1 MGWIGVT
8 MLRQAHMVT
17 HMHARTLVLVLVL
30 PFAAALS
37 AQAPPGS
44 LTRLLESQLAEFPAR
59 TGLYVK
65 HLGTGEEASV
75 RGDES
80 FSSASVIKLAIMVR
94 AFQLADEKRL
104 DLDGRV
110 TIGRADLRD
119 GSGVLQYHDLGLNP
133 TYRDLITEMVITSD
147 NTATD
152 LMVRKIGGV
161 EALNTWLKASGFT
174 QTQMVGR
181 GHEYRRKLL
190 TLINPEF
197 ADLTAE
203 ETTGLQYASQESALF
218 ALYTDLF
225 TGARAKWVALV
236 RDPANRRTLAGYRS
250 RLTVQDRAYWL
261 GDMTPRET
269 GRLLEAIERGT
280 LTSAA
285 SAAAMKTILGRQQA
299 GSRRI
304 PHFLEVPVAHK
315 TGDSAVIAND
325 VALVSARSGT
335 VIISFFVNGVTGSY
349 GEAEDRMGRAARA
362 IVDYFDGVSPPR
374 APSPAGLP
382 QYERTVLLES
392 SSETSANVSIGDV
405 NGDGNPDIVL
415 AKGRH
420 WPLVDRVL
428 LGDGRGGFPTAHDL
442 GTAADRSY
450 SGHLVDLDGDR
461 DLDVVISN
469 DRPDP
474 KLVYLNDGTGHFS
487 PGSSYGQAEWPTRNA
502 TVVDLN
508 ADGLADIVV
517 ANRTG
522 DRPGASYICFGK
534 GRGQFDA
541 ACEKFATESATT
553 ITAADV
559 TGDGRVDLIVP
570 HRDGGQSHVYVNDGK
585 GTFAG
590 AARVPFGPATAHIRM
605 SAAADLNGDGRQD
618 LVAIDQETGVA
629 VYFGEAGNR
638 LSAAVPIGLGDK
650 APYALALGD
659 LDGDGKTDIVVGY
672 IEARPAVYFNDGS
685 GRQFTPVLFGDD
697 QGTAYGLAIGD
708 VDKDGRLDIAVARS
722 EAPNVLYFGGAAGQP
737 TRSPAPTRRVI
748 QPAGY
753 KPTPSPLVPGILVGD
768 TLYLSGST
776 GGDPVS
782 GQLVP
787 GGLDPELKQ
796 IMTNV
801 QTVLAA
807 ADMTLDDVVAVTT
820 YLADMRDFARYNEL
834 YKSYFPNGA
843 YPTRSTV
850 AVTELARGARLEITM
865 TAVRS
870 K

>member
-1 MGWIGVT
+1 MAMI
-8 MLRQAHMVT
+8 L
-17 HMHARTLVLVLVL
+17 LL
-30 PFAAALS
+30 PLAAGLS
-37 AQAPPGS
+37 AQARAGD
-44 LTRLLESQLAEFPAR
+44 LTRLLESQLAGFPAR
-59 TGLYVK
+59 TGIYVK
-65 HLGTGEEASV
+65 HLGSGEEASV

-80 FSSASVIKLAIMVR
+80 FSSASVIKLGIMVR
-94 AFQLADEKRL
+94 AFQLVDEKKL
-104 DLDGRV
+104 DLNERV
-110 TIGRADLRD
+110 EIRRADLRD
-119 GSGVLQYHDLGLNP
+119 GSGVLQYHDLGLKP

-152 LMVRKIGGV
+152 LMVQRIGGV
-161 EALNTWLKASGFT
+161 AALNTWLAASGFT
-174 QTQMVGR
+174 QTRMMNR
-181 GHEYRRKLL
+181 GHEYRQKLL
-190 TLINPEF
+190 TLVNPEF
-197 ADLTAE
+197 AKLTPE
-203 ETTGLQYASQESALF
+203 ETTGLQYASQDSALF
-218 ALYTDLF
+218 ALYADLF
-225 TGARAKWVALV
+225 TGPRAKWVEMV
-236 RDPANRRTLAGYRS
+236 RDPATRRTLAGYRS
-250 RLTVQDRAYWL
+250 RLTVEDRNYWL

-280 LTSAA
+280 LTSKA
-285 SAAAMKTILGRQQA
+285 SAAEMKTILGRQQA

-304 PHFLEVPVAHK
+304 PHFLDVPVAHK

-349 GEAEDRMGRAARA
+349 GEAEDRMGRAARE
-362 IVDYFDGVSPPR
+362 IVNYFDGGAAPR
-374 APSPAGLP
+374 PAAPAPLP

-392 SSETSANVSIGDV
+392 TSETSANVSIGDV

-428 LGDGRGGFPTAHDL
+428 LGDGRGGFSSAHDL
-442 GTAADRSY
+442 GTASDRSY
-450 SGHLVDLDGDR
+450 SGHLVDLDGDG
-461 DLDVVISN
+461 DLDVAISN
-469 DRPDP
+469 DKDA
-474 KLVYLNDGTGHFS
+474 KLVYLNDGTGHFR
-487 PGSSYGQAEWPTRNA
+487 PGSTFGQPDWPTRNA
-502 TVVDLN
+502 TIVDLN
-508 ADGLADIVV
+508 ADRLPDIVV

-522 DRPGASYICFGK
+522 DRPGASYICFNK
-534 GRGQFDA
+534 GRGQFDS

-559 TGDGRVDLIVP
+559 TGDGLVDLIVP
-570 HRDGGQSHVYVNDGK
+570 HRDGGQSHIYVNGGK
-585 GTFAG
+585 GTFIG
-590 AARVPFGPATAHIRM
+590 AVRVPFGPPDANIRM

-618 LVAIDQETGVA
+618 LVTIDEKTGVA
-629 VYFGEAGNR
+629 VYYGEAGNR

-650 APYALALGD
+650 SPYALALAD
-659 LDGDGKTDIVVGY
+659 LDGNGTTDIVVGY
-672 IEARPAVYFNDGS
+672 IEARPAVFFNDGS

-697 QGTAYGLAIGD
+697 KGTAYGLAIGD

-722 EAPNVLYFGGAAGQP
+722 EAPNVLYFGGAASQP
-737 TRSPAPTRRVI
+737 ARTPAPVRRVI
-748 QPAGY
+748 QPAGF
-753 KPTPSPLVPGILVGD
+753 KPTPSPLVPAILVGD

-787 GGLDPELKQ
+787 GGLEPEMRQ

-807 ADMTLDDVVAVTT
+807 ADMSLGDVVAVTT
-820 YLADMRDFARYNEL
+820 YLADMAEFAKYNEI
-834 YKSYFPNGA
+834 YQSYFPNGA

-850 AVTELARGARLEITM
+850 AVKELARGARLEITM

>member
-1 MGWIGVT
+1 
-8 MLRQAHMVT
+8 
-17 HMHARTLVLVLVL
+17 MHTRTIALILLL
-30 PFAAALS
+30 PLAAS
-37 AQAPPGS
+37 VSGQAPPRN
-44 LTRLLESQLAEFPAR
+44 LTQLLESQLAGFPAR

-75 RGDES
+75 RGDEA

-94 AFQLADEKRL
+94 AFQLADEQSL
-104 DLDGRV
+104 DLNARV

-119 GSGVLQYHDLGLNP
+119 GSGVLQYHDLGLAL
-133 TYRDLITEMVITSD
+133 TYRDLITQMVITSD

-152 LMVRKIGGV
+152 LLVRKIGGV
-161 EALNTWLKASGFT
+161 DALNAWLMASGFT
-174 QTQMVGR
+174 HTQMVGR

-190 TLINPEF
+190 TLVNPEF
-197 ADLTAE
+197 ANLTPE
-203 ETTGLQYASQESALF
+203 ETTGLQYALQDSALF

-225 TGARAKWVALV
+225 TGARAKWVELV
-236 RDPANRRTLAGYRS
+236 RDPANRRTLAGHRS
-250 RLTVQDRAYWL
+250 RLPVEDRAYWL
-261 GDMTPRET
+261 GAMTPRET

-280 LTSAA
+280 LTSKA

-304 PHFLEVPVAHK
+304 PHFLDVPVAHK
-315 TGDSAVIAND
+315 TGDSPVIAND

-335 VIISFFVNGVTGSY
+335 VIISFFVTGVTGSY

-362 IVDYFDGVSPPR
+362 IVDYFDGGAPPPPA
-374 APSPAGLP
+374 APASRPH
-382 QYERTVLLES
+382 YERTVLLES
-392 SSETSANVSIGDV
+392 RAETSANVSIGDV

-428 LGDGRGGFPTAHDL
+428 LGDGRGGFPRAHDL
-442 GTAADRSY
+442 GTASDRSY
-450 SGHLVDLDGDR
+450 SGHLVDLDGDA

-474 KLVYLNDGTGHFS
+474 KLVYLNDGTGHYH
-487 PGSSYGQAEWPTRNA
+487 PGSSYGQADWPTRNA
-502 TVVDLN
+502 TVADLN

-534 GRGQFDA
+534 RGGRFEA

-553 ITAADV
+553 ITAADL
-559 TGDGRVDLIVP
+559 TGDGRVDLVVP
-570 HRDGGQSHVYVNDGK
+570 HRDGGQSHVYVNDGT

-590 AARVPFGPATAHIRM
+590 ASRVPFGPAHANIRM

-618 LVAIDQETGVA
+618 LVTIDEKTGVA
-629 VYFGEAGNR
+629 VYFGEAGGR
-638 LSAAVPIGLGDK
+638 LSAAVPIGLGDQ

-659 LDGDGKTDIVVGY
+659 LDGDRKTDLVVGY
-672 IEARPAVYFNDGS
+672 IKARPAVFFNDGS
-685 GRQFTPVLFGDD
+685 GRQFTRVLFGDD

-737 TRSPAPTRRVI
+737 ARGPAPVRRVI

-753 KPTPSPLVPGILVGD
+753 KPTPSPLVPAILVGD

-787 GGLDPELKQ
+787 GGLEPELRQ

-807 ADMTLDDVVAVTT
+807 ADMSLADVVAVTT
-820 YLADMRDFARYNEL
+820 YLADMSDFAKYNDL
-834 YKSYFPNGA
+834 YKSYFPDGA

-850 AVTELARGARLEITM
+850 AVKELARGARLEITM
-865 TAVRS
+865 TAVRG

>member
-1 MGWIGVT
+1 MTVMR
-8 MLRQAHMVT
+8 MLKTRATVLSL
-17 HMHARTLVLVLVL
+17 LVL
-30 PFAAALS
+30 FAGTVS
-37 AQAPPGS
+37 AQGPS
-44 LTRLLESQLAEFPAR
+44 RDLTKLLESQLADFPAR

-80 FSSASVIKLAIMVR
+80 FSSASVIKLAIMIR
-94 AFQLADEKRL
+94 AFQMVDAKTL
-104 DLDGRV
+104 DLNARV

-119 GSGVLQYHDLGLNP
+119 GSGVLQYHDLGLTP

-161 EALNTWLKASGFT
+161 AALNKWLIASGFT
-174 QTQMVGR
+174 HTQMIGR
-181 GHEYRRKLL
+181 GHEYRQKLL
-190 TLINPEF
+190 TLVSPEF
-197 ADLTAE
+197 AKLTPE
-203 ETTGLQYASQESALF
+203 ETTGLQYASQDSALF
-218 ALYTDLF
+218 SLYADLF
-225 TGARAKWVALV
+225 TGPRAKWVDMV
-236 RDPANRRTLAGYRS
+236 RDPANRRKLAEARN

-261 GDMTPRET
+261 GDMTPHET
-269 GRLLEAIERGT
+269 GRLLEAVERGT
-280 LTSAA
+280 LTSKA
-285 SAAAMKTILGRQQA
+285 SAAEMKTILGRQQA

-304 PHFLEVPVAHK
+304 PHFLDVPVAHK
-315 TGDSAVIAND
+315 TGDSGVIAND

-349 GEAEDRMGRAARA
+349 GEAEDRMGRAARE
-362 IVDYFDGVSPPR
+362 IVNYFDGGALPRPPVP
-374 APSPAGLP
+374 APLP
-382 QYERTVLLES
+382 QYERTMLLES
-392 SSETSANVSIGDV
+392 TSETSANVSIGDV
-405 NGDGNPDIVL
+405 NGDGNPDLVL

-420 WPLVDRVL
+420 WPLVDRVM
-428 LGDGRGGFPTAHDL
+428 LGDGHGGFSKSYDL
-442 GTAADRSY
+442 GSASDRSY

-469 DRPDP
+469 DKDP
-474 KLVYLNDGTGHFS
+474 KLVYLNDGTGRFT
-487 PGSSYGQAEWPTRNA
+487 PGSNFGEPDWPTRNA
-502 TVVDLN
+502 TIVDLN
-508 ADGLADIVV
+508 ADGRPDIVV

-522 DRPGASYICFGK
+522 DRPGASYICFNK
-534 GRGQFDA
+534 GRGQFDST
-541 ACEKFATESATT
+541 CEKFATESATT

-559 TGDGRVDLIVP
+559 TGDGLADLIVP
-570 HRDGGQSHVYVNDGK
+570 HRDEGQSHIYVNGGK
-585 GTFAG
+585 GTFVG
-590 AARVPFGPATAHIRM
+590 AVRVPFGPADANIRM

-618 LVAIDQETGVA
+618 LVTIDERTGVA
-629 VYFGEAGNR
+629 IYYGEVGNR

-659 LDGDGKTDIVVGY
+659 LDGDTKTDIVVGY
-672 IEARPAVYFNDGS
+672 IEARPAVFFNDGS
-685 GRQFTPVLFGDD
+685 GRQFTPVLFGDAK
-697 QGTAYGLAIGD
+697 GTAYGLAIGD
-708 VDKDGRLDIAVARS
+708 IDKDGRLDIAVARS
-722 EAPNVLYFGGAAGQP
+722 EAPNVLYFGGAAVQQSRG
-737 TRSPAPTRRVI
+737 PAPVRRVI

-753 KPTPSPLVPGILVGD
+753 KPTPSPLVPGILAGD

-782 GQLVP
+782 GGLVP
-787 GGLDPELKQ
+787 GGLEPEMKQ

-807 ADMTLDDVVAVTT
+807 ADMSLADVVAVTI
-820 YLADMRDFARYNEL
+820 YLADMADFARFNAL
-834 YKSYFPNGA
+834 YTSYFPNGA

-850 AVTELARGARLEITM
+850 AVKDLARGARLEITM

>member
-1 MGWIGVT
+1 MQIRAIA
-8 MLRQAHMVT
+8 LMV
-17 HMHARTLVLVLVL
+17 LL
-30 PFAAALS
+30 PLAVGPS
-37 AQAPPGS
+37 AQAPARD
-44 LTRLLESQLAEFPAR
+44 LAQLLDLQLANFPAR

-65 HLGTGEEASV
+65 HLGTGEEAAV

-80 FSSASVIKLAIMVR
+80 FSSASVIKLAIMIR
-94 AFQLADEKRL
+94 AFQLVDEKSL
-104 DLDGRV
+104 DLNERV

-119 GSGVLQYHDLGLNP
+119 GSGVLQYHDLGLKP
-133 TYRDLITEMVITSD
+133 SYRDLITEMVITSD

-161 EALNTWLKASGFT
+161 EALNQWLIASGFT
-174 QTQMVGR
+174 HTQMIGR
-181 GHEYRRKLL
+181 GHEYRKKLL
-190 TLINPEF
+190 TLVNPEF
-197 ADLTAE
+197 ANLTPE
-203 ETTGLQYASQESALF
+203 ETTGLQYASQDSALF
-218 ALYTDLF
+218 ALYADLF
-225 TGARAKWVALV
+225 VGPRAKWVEMV
-236 RDPANRRTLAGYRS
+236 RDPATRRTLAGHRN

-261 GDMTPRET
+261 GDMTPHET

-280 LTSAA
+280 LTSKA
-285 SAAAMKTILGRQQA
+285 SAAEMKTILGRQQA

-304 PHFLEVPVAHK
+304 PHFLDVPVAHK
-315 TGDSAVIAND
+315 TGDSGVIANN

-335 VIISFFVNGVTGSY
+335 VIISFFVTGVTGSY
-349 GEAEDRMGRAARA
+349 GEAEDRMGRAARE
-362 IVDYFDGVSPPR
+362 IVDYFDGR
-374 APSPAGLP
+374 APRPPAPAAQVGLP
-382 QYERTVLLES
+382 HYERTVLLES
-392 SSETSANVSIGDV
+392 TSETSANVSIGDV

-428 LGDGRGGFPTAHDL
+428 LGDGRGGFPTTHDL
-442 GTAADRSY
+442 GTASDRSY
-450 SGHLVDLDGDR
+450 SGHLVDLDGDG
-461 DLDVVISN
+461 DLDVAISN
-469 DRPDP
+469 DRDP
-474 KLVYLNDGTGHFS
+474 KLVYLNDGTGHFR
-487 PGSSYGQAEWPTRNA
+487 PGSTFGQPDWPTRNA
-502 TVVDLN
+502 TIVDLN
-508 ADGLADIVV
+508 ADRLPDIVV

-522 DRPGASYICFGK
+522 DRPGASYICFNK
-534 GRGQFDA
+534 GRGQFDG

-559 TGDGRVDLIVP
+559 TGDGLVDLIVP
-570 HRDGGQSHVYVNDGK
+570 HRDGGQSHIYVNGGK

-590 AARVPFGPATAHIRM
+590 AARVPFGPPDANIRM

-618 LVAIDQETGVA
+618 LVTIDEKTGVA
-629 VYFGEAGNR
+629 VYYGEAGNR

-659 LDGDGKTDIVVGY
+659 LDGDSKTDLVVGY
-672 IEARPAVYFNDGS
+672 IEARPAVFFNDGS
-685 GRQFTPVLFGDD
+685 GRQFTPVLFGDAK
-697 QGTAYGLAIGD
+697 GTAYGLAIGD
-708 VDKDGRLDIAVARS
+708 VDNDGRLDIAVARS
-722 EAPNVLYFGGAAGQP
+722 EAPNVLYFGGAARQQP
-737 TRSPAPTRRVI
+737 RSPAPVRRVI

-787 GGLDPELKQ
+787 GGLEPEMKQ

-807 ADMTLDDVVAVTT
+807 ADMSLGDVVAVTT
-820 YLADMRDFARYNEL
+820 YLADMADFAKFNDL

-850 AVTELARGARLEITM
+850 AVKELARGARLEITM

>member
-1 MGWIGVT
+1 
-8 MLRQAHMVT
+8 
-17 HMHARTLVLVLVL
+17 MHPRTIALILLL
-30 PFAAALS
+30 PLAAALS
-37 AQAPPGS
+37 AQTPPKVSG
-44 LTRLLESQLAEFPAR
+44 LTQLLESHLAGFPAR

-65 HLGTGEEASV
+65 HLGTGEEAAV

-80 FSSASVIKLAIMVR
+80 FSSASVIKLAIMIR
-94 AFQLADEKRL
+94 AFQLVDAKTL
-104 DLDGRV
+104 DLNARV

-119 GSGVLQYHDLGLNP
+119 GSGVLQYHDLGLTP

-152 LMVRKIGGV
+152 LMVQKIGGV
-161 EALNTWLKASGFT
+161 EALNKWLTASGFT
-174 QTQMVGR
+174 HTQMVGR
-181 GHEYRRKLL
+181 GHEYRKKLL

-197 ADLTAE
+197 ANLTPE
-203 ETTGLQYASQESALF
+203 ETTGLQYASQDSALF
-218 ALYTDLF
+218 ALYADLF
-225 TGARAKWVALV
+225 TGPRAKWVELV
-236 RDPANRRTLAGYRS
+236 RDPANRRTLAGHRN

-269 GRLLEAIERGT
+269 GRLLEAVERGT
-280 LTSAA
+280 LTSKA
-285 SAAAMKTILGRQQA
+285 SATAMKTIMSRQQA
-299 GSRRI
+299 GSRRL
-304 PHFLEVPVAHK
+304 PHFLDLPVAHK
-315 TGDSAVIAND
+315 TGDSGVIAND
-325 VALVSARSGT
+325 VGLVSARSGT
-335 VIISFFVNGVTGSY
+335 VIISFFVNGITGSY
-349 GEAEDRMGRAARA
+349 GEAEDRMGRAARE
-362 IVDYFDGVSPPR
+362 IVDYFDGGTPRPP
-374 APSPAGLP
+374 APAAAAALP

-392 SSETSANVSIGDV
+392 TSETSANVSIGDV
-405 NGDGNPDIVL
+405 NGDGNPDLVL

-442 GTAADRSY
+442 GTASDRSY
-450 SGHLVDLDGDR
+450 SGHLVDLDADG

-474 KLVYLNDGTGHFS
+474 KLVYLNDGTGHFRA
-487 PGSSYGQAEWPTRNA
+487 GSTYGSAEWPTRNA

-508 ADGLADIVV
+508 ADGFADIVV

-522 DRPGASYICFGK
+522 ERPGASYICFGK
-534 GRGQFDA
+534 GRGQFEA

-570 HRDGGQSHVYVNDGK
+570 HRDGGQSHVYVNGGK

-590 AARVPFGPATAHIRM
+590 AARVPFGPVDANIRM

-618 LVAIDQETGVA
+618 LVTIDEKTGVA
-629 VYFGEAGNR
+629 VYFGETGNR

-659 LDGDGKTDIVVGY
+659 LDGDSKTDIVVGY
-672 IEARPAVYFNDGS
+672 IEARPAVFFNHGS
-685 GRQFTPVLFGDD
+685 GRRFTPVLFGDAA
-697 QGTAYGLAIGD
+697 GTAYGLAIGD
-708 VDKDGRLDIAVARS
+708 LDKDGRLDIAVARS
-722 EAPNVLYFGGAAGQP
+722 EAPNVLYFGGAAGQQS
-737 TRSPAPTRRVI
+737 RSPAPVRRVI

-787 GGLDPELKQ
+787 GGLEPEMKQ

-807 ADMTLDDVVAVTT
+807 ADMSLADVVAVTI
-820 YLADMRDFARYNEL
+820 YLADMADFARFNAIYT
-834 YKSYFPNGA
+834 SYFPNGA

-850 AVTELARGARLEITM
+850 AVKELARGARLEITM

>member
-1 MGWIGVT
+1 
-8 MLRQAHMVT
+8 
-17 HMHARTLVLVLVL
+17 MHPRTVALLLLL
-30 PFAAALS
+30 PLAAGLS
-37 AQAPPGS
+37 AQAPPDG
-44 LTRLLESQLAEFPAR
+44 LARLLESHLANFPAR

-65 HLGTGEEASV
+65 HLGTGEEAAV

-94 AFQLADEKRL
+94 AFQLADQKSL
-104 DLDGRV
+104 DLNERV
-110 TIGRADLRD
+110 TIRRADLRD

-152 LMVRKIGGV
+152 LMVQRIGGV
-161 EALNTWLKASGFT
+161 DALNTWLTSSGFT
-174 QTQMVGR
+174 RTQMVGR
-181 GHEYRRKLL
+181 GHEYRKKLL

-197 ADLTAE
+197 ANLTPE
-203 ETTGLQYASQESALF
+203 ETTGLQYASQDSALF
-218 ALYTDLF
+218 GLYTDLF
-225 TGARAKWVALV
+225 AGARAKWVELV
-236 RDPANRRTLAGYRS
+236 RDPANRRTLAGHRS

-269 GRLLEAIERGT
+269 GRLLEAIDRGT
-280 LTSAA
+280 LTSKA
-285 SAAAMKTILGRQQA
+285 SAATMKTILGRQQA
-299 GSRRI
+299 GSRRL
-304 PHFLEVPVAHK
+304 PHFLDVPVAHK
-315 TGDSAVIAND
+315 TGDSGVIAND
-325 VALVSARSGT
+325 VGLVSARSGT
-335 VIISFFVNGVTGSY
+335 LVVSFFVNGITGSY
-349 GEAEDRMGRAARA
+349 GEAEDRMGRAARE
-362 IVDYFDGVSPPR
+362 IVDYFDRGTQRPPALA
-374 APSPAGLP
+374 APAALP
-382 QYERTVLLES
+382 QYERTVLLEPTA
-392 SSETSANVSIGDV
+392 ETSANVSIGDV
-405 NGDGNPDIVL
+405 NGDGHPDLVL

-428 LGDGRGGFPTAHDL
+428 LGDGRGGFPKAHDL
-442 GTAADRSY
+442 GTASDRSY
-450 SGHLVDLDGDR
+450 SGHLVDLDGDG
-461 DLDVVISN
+461 DLDVVVSN

-474 KLVYLNDGTGHFS
+474 KLVYLNDGTGHFG
-487 PGSSYGQAEWPTRNA
+487 PGSTYGQAEWPTRNA

-522 DRPGASYICFGK
+522 NRPGASYICFGK
-534 GRGQFDA
+534 GRGQFDT

-559 TGDGRVDLIVP
+559 TGDGHVDLIVP
-570 HRDGGQSHVYVNDGK
+570 HRDGGQSHVYVNGGT

-590 AARVPFGPATAHIRM
+590 AARVPFGPAAANIRM

-618 LVAIDQETGVA
+618 LVTIDEQTGVA

-659 LDGDGKTDIVVGY
+659 LDGDGRTDIVVGY
-672 IEARPAVYFNDGS
+672 IEARPAVFFNDGS
-685 GRQFTPVLFGDD
+685 GRRYTPVLFGDAA
-697 QGTAYGLAIGD
+697 GTAYGLAIGD
-708 VDKDGRLDIAVARS
+708 VDEDGRLDIAVARS
-722 EAPNVLYFGGAAGQP
+722 EAPNVLYFGGAAGQQP
-737 TRSPAPTRRVI
+737 RSPAPARRVI

-753 KPTPSPLVPGILVGD
+753 KPTPSPLVPAILVGD

-787 GGLDPELKQ
+787 GGLEPELKQ

-807 ADMTLDDVVAVTT
+807 ADMSLGDVVAVTT
-820 YLADMRDFARYNEL
+820 YLADMADFAKYNEL

-850 AVTELARGARLEITM
+850 AVKELARGARLEITM

>member
-1 MGWIGVT
+1 M
-8 MLRQAHMVT
+8 MQ
-17 HMHARTLVLVLVL
+17 ARTTALILFL
-30 PFAAALS
+30 PLAAGLS
-37 AQAPPGS
+37 AQAPPRD
-44 LTRLLESQLAEFPAR
+44 LTKLLESQLADFPAR

-80 FSSASVIKLAIMVR
+80 FSSASVIKLAIMIR
-94 AFQLADEKRL
+94 AFQMVDAKTLNLNE
-104 DLDGRV
+104 RV

-119 GSGVLQYHDLGLNP
+119 GSGVLQYHDLGLTP

-152 LMVRKIGGV
+152 LMVRRVGGV
-161 EALNTWLKASGFT
+161 EALNKWLMASGFT
-174 QTQMVGR
+174 HTQMIGR
-181 GHEYRRKLL
+181 GHEYRKKLL
-190 TLINPEF
+190 TLVNPEF
-197 ADLTAE
+197 ANLTPE
-203 ETTGLQYASQESALF
+203 ETTGLQYASQDSALF
-218 ALYTDLF
+218 ALYADLF
-225 TGARAKWVALV
+225 TGPRAKWVEMV
-236 RDPANRRTLAGYRS
+236 RDPATRRTLAGYRN

-280 LTSAA
+280 LTSKA
-285 SAAAMKTILGRQQA
+285 SAAQMKTIMGRQQA

-304 PHFLEVPVAHK
+304 PHFLDVPVAHK
-315 TGDSAVIAND
+315 TGDSGVIAND

-335 VIISFFVNGVTGSY
+335 VIISFFVNGVTGSF

-362 IVDYFDGVSPPR
+362 IVNYFDGA
-374 APSPAGLP
+374 APAALP
-382 QYERTVLLES
+382 HYERTVLLES
-392 SSETSANVSIGDV
+392 TSETSANVSIGDV

-442 GTAADRSY
+442 GTASDRSY
-450 SGHLVDLDGDR
+450 SGHLVDLDGDG
-461 DLDVVISN
+461 DLDVAISN
-469 DRPDP
+469 DKDA
-474 KLVYLNDGTGHFS
+474 KLVYLNDGTGHFRPAS
-487 PGSSYGQAEWPTRNA
+487 TFGEPDWPTRNA
-502 TVVDLN
+502 TIADLN
-508 ADGLADIVV
+508 ADGRPDIVV

-522 DRPGASYICFGK
+522 DRPGASYICFNK
-534 GRGQFDA
+534 GRGQFDG
-541 ACEKFATESATT
+541 ACERFATESATT

-559 TGDGRVDLIVP
+559 TGDGLVDLIVP
-570 HRDGGQSHVYVNDGK
+570 HRDGGQSHIYVNGGK
-585 GTFAG
+585 GTFVG
-590 AARVPFGPATAHIRM
+590 AVRVPFGPPDANIRM

-618 LVAIDQETGVA
+618 LVTIDEKTGVA
-629 VYFGEAGNR
+629 VYYGEAGNR

-659 LDGDGKTDIVVGY
+659 LDRDGKTDIVVGY
-672 IEARPAVYFNDGS
+672 IEARPAVFFNDGS
-685 GRQFTPVLFGDD
+685 GRQFTPVLFGDAR
-697 QGTAYGLAIGD
+697 GTAYGLAIGD

-722 EAPNVLYFGGAAGQP
+722 EAPNVLYFGGAAVQQ
-737 TRSPAPTRRVI
+737 TRGPAPVRRVI

-753 KPTPSPLVPGILVGD
+753 KPTPSPLVPGILAGD

-787 GGLDPELKQ
+787 GGLEPEMKQ

-807 ADMTLDDVVAVTT
+807 ADMSLADVVAVTI
-820 YLADMRDFARYNEL
+820 YLADMADFARFNAL
-834 YKSYFPNGA
+834 YTSYFPNGA

-850 AVTELARGARLEITM
+850 AVKELARGARLEITM

>member
-1 MGWIGVT
+1 
-8 MLRQAHMVT
+8 
-17 HMHARTLVLVLVL
+17 MHPRVVAFFLLL
-30 PFAAALS
+30 PLTAAVS
-37 AQAPPGS
+37 AQAPPGG
-44 LTRLLESQLAEFPAR
+44 LTRLLESQLADFPAR

-65 HLGTGEEASV
+65 HLATGEEAAV

-94 AFQLADEKRL
+94 AYQMADAKTL
-104 DLDGRV
+104 DLNERV

-119 GSGVLQYHDLGLNP
+119 GSGVLQFHDLGLAP

-152 LMVRKIGGV
+152 LMVRRIGGV
-161 EALNTWLKASGFT
+161 EALNQWLVASGFT
-174 QTQMVGR
+174 HTQMIGR
-181 GHEYRRKLL
+181 GHEYRKKLL
-190 TLINPEF
+190 TLVNPEF
-197 ADLTAE
+197 ANLTPE
-203 ETTGLQYASQESALF
+203 ETTGLQYASQDSALF
-218 ALYTDLF
+218 ALYADLF
-225 TGARAKWVALV
+225 TGPRAKWVALV
-236 RDPANRRTLAGYRS
+236 RDPATRRTLAGHRS

-280 LTSAA
+280 LTSKA
-285 SAAAMKTILGRQQA
+285 SATEMKTILGRQQA

-304 PHFLEVPVAHK
+304 PHFLDVPVAHK
-315 TGDSAVIAND
+315 TGDSGVIAND

-349 GEAEDRMGRAARA
+349 GEAEDRMGRAARE
-362 IVDYFDGVSPPR
+362 IVNYFDGAAAQRPA
-374 APSPAGLP
+374 APKPL
-382 QYERTVLLES
+382 QYDRTVLLES
-392 SSETSANVSIGDV
+392 TSETSANVSIGDV

-428 LGDGRGGFPTAHDL
+428 LGDGRGGFPAVHDL
-442 GTAADRSY
+442 GTASDRSY
-450 SGHLVDLDGDR
+450 SGHLVDLDGDG
-461 DLDVVISN
+461 DLDVAISN
-469 DRPDP
+469 DKDA
-474 KLVYLNDGTGHFS
+474 KLVYLNDGTGHFRPVS
-487 PGSSYGQAEWPTRNA
+487 TFGEPDWPTRNA
-502 TVVDLN
+502 TIVDLN
-508 ADGLADIVV
+508 ADRLPDIVV

-522 DRPGASYICFGK
+522 DRPGASYICFNK
-534 GRGQFDA
+534 GRGQFGG

-559 TGDGRVDLIVP
+559 TGDGLVDLVVP
-570 HRDGGQSHVYVNDGK
+570 HRDGGQSHIYVNG
-585 GTFAG
+585 GTGSFAS
-590 AARVPFGPATAHIRM
+590 AVRVPFGPPDASIRM

-618 LVAIDQETGVA
+618 LVTIDEKTGVA
-629 VYFGEAGNR
+629 VYYGEAGNR

-650 APYALALGD
+650 SPYALALGD
-659 LDGDGKTDIVVGY
+659 LDADGTTDIVVGY
-672 IEARPAVYFNDGS
+672 IEARPAVFFNDGS
-685 GRQFTPVLFGDD
+685 GRQFTPVVFGDAK
-697 QGTAYGLAIGD
+697 GTAYGLAIGD

-722 EAPNVLYFGGAAGQP
+722 EAPNVLYFGGAAVQQ
-737 TRSPAPTRRVI
+737 TRSPAPVRRVI

-787 GGLDPELKQ
+787 GGLEPEMKQ
-796 IMTNV
+796 IMSNV

-807 ADMTLDDVVAVTT
+807 ADMSLADVVAVTI
-820 YLADMRDFARYNEL
+820 YLADMADFARFNAL
-834 YKSYFPNGA
+834 YTSYFPNGA

-850 AVTELARGARLEITM
+850 AVKELARGARLEITM

>member
-1 MGWIGVT
+1 M
-8 MLRQAHMVT
+8 T
-17 HMHARTLVLVLVL
+17 HMHARILALILLL
-30 PFAAALS
+30 PLAAGLS
-37 AQAPPGS
+37 AHAPTGG
-44 LTRLLESQLAEFPAR
+44 LTRLLESQLADFPAR

-65 HLGTGEEASV
+65 HLGTGEEAWV

-80 FSSASVIKLAIMVR
+80 FSSASVIKLAILVR
-94 AFQLADEKRL
+94 AFQLADAKSL
-104 DLDGRV
+104 DLNERV

-119 GSGVLQYHDLGLNP
+119 GSGVLQYHDLGLAP
-133 TYRDLITEMVITSD
+133 TYRDLLTEMVITSD

-161 EALNTWLKASGFT
+161 EALNTWLTASGFT
-174 QTQMVGR
+174 HTQMVGR
-181 GHEYRRKLL
+181 GHEYRKKLL

-197 ADLTAE
+197 ANLTAE
-203 ETTGLQYASQESALF
+203 ETTGLQYASQDSELF
-218 ALYTDLF
+218 SLYAGLF
-225 TGARAKWVALV
+225 TGPRAKWVEIV

-280 LTSAA
+280 LTSKA
-285 SAAAMKTILGRQQA
+285 SAAEMKTILGRQQA

-304 PHFLEVPVAHK
+304 PHFLDVPVAHK

-349 GEAEDRMGRAARA
+349 GEAEDRIGRAARE
-362 IVDYFDGVSPPR
+362 VVNYFDG
-374 APSPAGLP
+374 APAARPAAPAARP

-392 SSETSANVSIGDV
+392 TAETSANVSIGDV
-405 NGDGNPDIVL
+405 NGDGNHDLVL

-442 GTAADRSY
+442 GTASDRSY
-450 SGHLVDLDGDR
+450 SGHLVDLDGDG

-474 KLVYLNDGTGHFS
+474 KLVYLNDGTGHYR
-487 PGSSYGQAEWPTRNA
+487 PGSTYGQADWPTRNA

-508 ADGLADIVV
+508 ADGQADIVV

-522 DRPGASYICFGK
+522 DPRDPAKQGKGPGGSYICFGK

-541 ACEKFATESATT
+541 TCELFATESATT

-570 HRDGGQSHVYVNDGK
+570 HRDGGQSHVYVNGGT
-585 GTFAG
+585 GTFVG
-590 AARVPFGPATAHIRM
+590 ATRLPFGPATANIRM

-618 LVAIDQETGVA
+618 LVTIDEKTGVA

-650 APYALALGD
+650 APYALALAD
-659 LDGDGKTDIVVGY
+659 LDRDGTTDIVVGY
-672 IEARPAVYFNDGS
+672 IEARPAVFFNDGS

-697 QGTAYGLAIGD
+697 KGTAYGLAIGD

-722 EAPNVLYFGGAAGQP
+722 EAPNVLYFGGATGQP
-737 TRSPAPTRRVI
+737 ARNLAPARRVI

-787 GGLDPELKQ
+787 GGLEPELKQ

-807 ADMTLDDVVAVTT
+807 ADMTLNDVVAVTT
-820 YLADMRDFARYNEL
+820 YLADMSDFARYNEL
-834 YKSYFPNGA
+834 YQTYFPNGA

-850 AVTELARGARLEITM
+850 AVKELARGARLEITM

>member
-1 MGWIGVT
+1 MYPRTVALLLLLPLAASVSG
-8 MLRQAHMVT
+8 QA
-17 HMHARTLVLVLVL
+17 
-30 PFAAALS
+30 
-37 AQAPPGS
+37 QPGN
-44 LTRLLESQLAEFPAR
+44 LTRLLESQLAGFPAR

-94 AFQLADEKRL
+94 AFQLADAKSL
-104 DLDGRV
+104 DLNERV

-119 GSGVLQYHDLGLNP
+119 GSGVLQYHDLGLAP
-133 TYRDLITEMVITSD
+133 TYRDLITEMIITSD

-161 EALNTWLKASGFT
+161 EALNAWLTASGFT
-174 QTQMVGR
+174 HSRMVGR
-181 GHEYRRKLL
+181 GHEYRQKLL

-197 ADLTAE
+197 ANLTPE
-203 ETTGLQYASQESALF
+203 ETTGLQYASQDSALF
-218 ALYTDLF
+218 GLYTDLF
-225 TGARAKWVALV
+225 TGARAKWVAMV

-280 LTSAA
+280 LTSKA
-285 SAAAMKTILGRQQA
+285 SAAEMKTILGRQQA

-304 PHFLEVPVAHK
+304 PHFLDVPVAHK

-349 GEAEDRMGRAARA
+349 GEAEDRMGHAARE
-362 IVDYFDGVSPPR
+362 IVKYFDAAVAPRPAAPPVR
-374 APSPAGLP
+374 P
-382 QYERTVLLES
+382 QYERMVLLES
-392 SSETSANVSIGDV
+392 SAETSANVSIGDV
-405 NGDGNPDIVL
+405 NGDGNPDLVL

-428 LGDGRGGFPTAHDL
+428 LGDGRGGFPKAHDL
-442 GTAADRSY
+442 GTASDRSY
-450 SGHLVDLDGDR
+450 SGHLVDLDGDG
-461 DLDVVISN
+461 DLDVVVSN

-474 KLVYLNDGTGHFS
+474 KVVYLNDGTGHFRAAS
-487 PGSSYGQAEWPTRNA
+487 NFGQPDWPTRNA

-508 ADGLADIVV
+508 GDRLPDIVV

-522 DRPGASYICFGK
+522 DRPGASYICFNQ
-534 GRGQFDA
+534 GRGQFDRP
-541 ACEKFATESATT
+541 CEKFATESATT

-559 TGDGRVDLIVP
+559 TGDGLVDLVVP
-570 HRDGGQSHVYVNDGK
+570 HRDGGQSHVYVNGGK

-590 AARVPFGPATAHIRM
+590 AARVPFGPADANIRM

-618 LVAIDQETGVA
+618 LVTIDEKTGVA
-629 VYFGEAGNR
+629 VYFGEAGIG
-638 LSAAVPIGLGDK
+638 LSAPVPIGLGDK

-672 IEARPAVYFNDGS
+672 IKARPAVFFNDGS
-685 GRQFTPVLFGDD
+685 ARQFTPVSFGDD
-697 QGTAYGLAIGD
+697 HGTAYGLAIGD

-722 EAPNVLYFGGAAGQP
+722 EAPNVLYFGGAAGQQA
-737 TRSPAPTRRVI
+737 RGPAPARRVI

-753 KPTPSPLVPGILVGD
+753 KPTPSPLVPAILVGD

-787 GGLDPELKQ
+787 GGLEPELRQ
-796 IMTNV
+796 IMANV

-807 ADMTLDDVVAVTT
+807 ADMSLADVVAVTT
-820 YLADMRDFARYNEL
+820 YLADMGDFAKYNDL

-850 AVTELARGARLEITM
+850 AVSALARGARLEITM